1 MMEKTLTKVHVP
13 EKANIRVD
21 WEDYPE
27 NRTVEAKNRVKS
39 YFSKKYGVPTTAIKI
54 NFIPI
59 IKNKEGKVIDISDG
73 LIENIMD
80 EKYQRK
86 LFAEWLKRNDT
97 KVDFKRLCKLDD
109 KINETLFN
117 GEVEDFRYRR
127 WELKNLWID
136 NFLSYGDDNTLDY
149 GKLKGLN
156 IVKSE
161 PANQGGKTVF
171 SIDALLF
178 LFFGKTTKTDV
189 ALENFNQYRKK
200 NEVTVGGLITID
212 GEDYIIER
220 KIKRKAKKAGGFTA
234 SNSLDFY
241 KLLADG
247 NRENLEGE
255 QRRETD
261 KLITETI
268 GSLSD
273 FMTTIVATAGNLE
286 SLIATKP
293 TERGRLLTKFIGL
306 EVIEQKEAI
315 NKKMMSDFKSSM
327 KSNIYNLKDLTDDI
341 SKSVVHISVTFLVK
355 LGCTCA

>member
-1 MMEKTLTKVHVP
+1 MGETLTKVHVP
-13 EKANIRVD
+13 EKAHIRVD

-27 NRTVEAKNRVKS
+27 NRTVEAKNRIKS

-109 KINETLFN
+109 KINETLFED
-117 GEVEDFRYRR
+117 EVEDYRYRR
-127 WELKNLWID
+127 WELKKLWID
-136 NFLSYGDDNTLDY
+136 NFLSYGDNNELDY
-149 GKLKGLN
+149 TKLKGLN

-189 ALENFNQYRKK
+189 ALENFNCF
-200 NEVTVGGLITID
+200 VILI
-212 GEDYIIER
+212 
-220 KIKRKAKKAGGFTA
+220 FW
-234 SNSLDFY
+234 
-241 KLLADG
+241 
-247 NRENLEGE
+247 
-255 QRRETD
+255 
-261 KLITETI
+261 
-268 GSLSD
+268 
-273 FMTTIVATAGNLE
+273 
-286 SLIATKP
+286 
-293 TERGRLLTKFIGL
+293 
-306 EVIEQKEAI
+306 
-315 NKKMMSDFKSSM
+315 
-327 KSNIYNLKDLTDDI
+327 
-341 SKSVVHISVTFLVK
+341 
-355 LGCTCA
+355 